1 MSTCI
6 LSVMTMVKMVDS
18 YREDKD
24 IFSAILGREQVVVVW
39 RCKVVFV
46 QENVGECNMRKKDEE

>member
-1 MSTCI
+1 MCI

-24 IFSAILGREQVVVVW
+24 IFSAILGREQVVVV
-39 RCKVVFV
+39 
-46 QENVGECNMRKKDEE
+46 